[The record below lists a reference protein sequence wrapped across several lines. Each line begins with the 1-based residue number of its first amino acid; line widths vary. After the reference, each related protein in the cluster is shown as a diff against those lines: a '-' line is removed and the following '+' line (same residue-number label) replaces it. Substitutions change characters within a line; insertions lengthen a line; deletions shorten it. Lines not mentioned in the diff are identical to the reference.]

1 MKSNLKCSDFVRG
14 LLGEPAVIFVES
26 QLEKGAVITRG
37 SDKIEELC
45 VFFMNNHVGVVW
57 RFEESTFRTLEV
69 TDGLLISR
77 NISYED
83 TYKLVKVDNTLL
95 P

>member
-1 MKSNLKCSDFVRG
+1 MKTNLKCSDFVRG

-37 SDKIEELC
+37 NDKIEELC
-45 VFFMNNHVGVVW
+45 VFFMNNHVGIVW
-57 RFEESTFRTLEV
+57 RFEELTFRTLEV

-83 TYKLVKVDNTLL
+83 TYKLVKVDNFLL

>member
-14 LLGEPAVIFVES
+14 LLGDAAVIFVES

-45 VFFMNNHVGVVW
+45 
-57 RFEESTFRTLEV
+57 
-69 TDGLLISR
+69 DGLLISR

-83 TYKLVKVDNTLL
+83 TYKLVKVDNNLL
-95 P
+95 N

>member
-37 SDKIEELC
+37 NDKIEELC
-45 VFFMNNHVGVVW
+45 VFFMNNHVGIVW
-57 RFEESTFRTLEV
+57 RFEELTFRTLEV

-83 TYKLVKVDNTLL
+83 TYKLVKVDNNLL
-95 P
+95 N

>member
-37 SDKIEELC
+37 NDKIEELC
-45 VFFMNNHVGVVW
+45 VFFMNNHVGIVW
-57 RFEESTFRTLEV
+57 RFEELTFRTLEV

-83 TYKLVKVDNTLL
+83 TYKLVKVDNFLL